1 MSQLK
6 YKLKVLLPE
15 LKEEAKQIECKDA
28 KRRYQDLKYI
38 ANSSKSVELACRHR
52 QVSRDY
58 FEKWTKKLL
67 QMRSLIAL
75 VSGSR
80 RPLKS
85 PNKTST
91 RTENRILKFREENPF
106 MGAEM
111 IKFNLN
117 LKQSSRTVHNIL
129 KRLGLI
135 SKAYR
140 KRMTKRHN
148 KRYRR
153 PFPGYLQMDFKYV
166 PFLIHGKQ
174 YYQLSCV
181 DHHSSWR
188 MIRMYPTKC
197 RQVVR
202 QFLDELIEL
211 CPFPIIQMQ
220 TDNDVAFTNKF
231 VAKPSL
237 AATIH
242 PMNVWRD
249 KHDIEHRL
257 IPVGEKELNGKVE
270 NTHRQDDREFF
281 AWINPGSLEEL
292 RAMSRA
298 YERRW
303 NNERATKTL
312 NWLTPVQ
319 TLELANVRAL
329 AFLKFL
335 KEKCQKKSKRKSQ
348 VNRYLTW
355 LKADDQKYG
364 KWIILMPTMS
374 LRSSD
379 VFGLNAGFCHS

>member
-6 YKLKVLLPE
+6 RQLKVLLPE
-15 LKEEAKQIECKDA
+15 LREEAKQIECMDA

-38 ANSSKSVELACRHR
+38 ASSPKSVELACRHR

-67 QMRSLIAL
+67 SMRSLAAL

-80 RPLKS
+80 RPLNS

-91 RTENRILKFREENPF
+91 RTENRILKLREENPF
-106 MGAEM
+106 MGAET

-129 KRLGLI
+129 NRLGLVT
-135 SKAYR
+135 KAYR
-140 KRMTKRHN
+140 KRMVKKHI

-166 PFLIHGKQ
+166 PFLISGKQ

-188 MIRMYPTKC
+188 MIRIYPTKC

-202 QFLDELIEL
+202 LFLDELIEI
-211 CPFPIIQMQ
+211 CPFAIIQVQ

-249 KHDIEHRL
+249 MYGIEHRL
-257 IPVGEKELNGKVE
+257 IPVGQKELNGKVE
-270 NTHRQDDREFF
+270 NTHKQDDREFF
-281 AWINPGSLEEL
+281 AWINPSSLEEL
-292 RAMSRA
+292 RVMSRA

-319 TLELANVRAL
+319 TLDFAQVRAL

-335 KEKCQKKSKRKSQ
+335 KEKYTIKTKRKSQ

-355 LKADDQKYG
+355 LKADVEKYG
-364 KWIILMPTMS
+364 NGIFLMPPMS
-374 LRSSD
+374 LHSSM
-379 VFGLNAGFCHS
+379 